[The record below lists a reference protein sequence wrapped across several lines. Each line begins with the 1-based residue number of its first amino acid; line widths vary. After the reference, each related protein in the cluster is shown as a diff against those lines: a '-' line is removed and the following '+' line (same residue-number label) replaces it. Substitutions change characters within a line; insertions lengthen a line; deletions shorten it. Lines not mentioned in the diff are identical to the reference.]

1 MNIRIKLPSIM
12 AIAAASAA
20 FLLAG
25 CSGEA
30 QEQKAPPP
38 PLVQVYEVGADDQ
51 TVVRHF
57 VARVDALS
65 TVDLSFQVAG
75 RINQLADRQ
84 GVVVPVGEL
93 LAALDPQDYELALKQ
108 SEASFRKAKSDFE
121 RGKQLQNDNYI
132 SQSEFDALET
142 AYENAEL
149 AVENAGI
156 NIEYTELHAPFDAL
170 ITNRLV
176 EKFSYVQPNQS
187 VLRVQNINY
196 LRVHVNVPEQL
207 MRYAVEENPV
217 YQAYLEDEDGNL
229 ISGDDG
235 KPVTLS
241 YLEHKTEINTST
253 QTYQVTFKL
262 PRLEHLDLL
271 PGMVLTARI
280 VVANPI
286 GPVGLWVPVSAVDT
300 SGSEDFAVWR
310 LEGDKVVYHP
320 VTVGLIRDD
329 KAQVTSGLEA
339 GMRLVAAGTD
349 SLQDGMTVREFNKEK
364 PVL

>member
-1 MNIRIKLPSIM
+1 M

-84 GVVVPVGEL
+84 GVVVPEGEL

-156 NIEYTELHAPFDAL
+156 NIGIDQGFHGTDQRFFFRCDCKLVPIAELIHCFFECFEFAYDVRGL
-170 ITNRLV
+170 RL
-176 EKFSYVQPNQS
+176 ECN
-187 VLRVQNINY
+187 VLFAKLFINT
-196 LRVHVNVPEQL
+196 
-207 MRYAVEENPV
+207 AGA
-217 YQAYLEDEDGNL
+217 AYLTTICSN
-229 ISGDDG
+229 IS
-235 KPVTLS
+235 
-241 YLEHKTEINTST
+241 
-253 QTYQVTFKL
+253 F
-262 PRLEHLDLL
+262 
-271 PGMVLTARI
+271 
-280 VVANPI
+280 ANKFR
-286 GPVGLWVPVSAVDT
+286 
-300 SGSEDFAVWR
+300 DFA
-310 LEGDKVVYHP
+310 
-320 VTVGLIRDD
+320 
-329 KAQVTSGLEA
+329 
-339 GMRLVAAGTD
+339 
-349 SLQDGMTVREFNKEK
+349 N
-364 PVL
+364 